1 MIRKIKYS
9 IIYSITLCL
18 CIIML
23 YNCKKNVHETEYI
36 NGFEVQWNGRFSK
49 NQMNEIRD
57 AINSMVFVQGGTF
70 LMGAQADSI
79 DRPNYDVDAGPYETP
94 VHEVSVG
101 GFYISN
107 IEVTQGL
114 WKAVMNETP
123 NDESDMQWEDHYG
136 KGDNYPAYRISYND
150 ASNFISKLNE
160 YTGLSFTLPTEAQ
173 WEYAA
178 RGGVETQN
186 TIYSGS
192 NDINS
197 VAWTTSNANS
207 SKEVKTKSPNALGLY
222 DMSGNV
228 WEMCLDWYMDY
239 TEESVTDP
247 ICEEYGEG
255 YKVFRGGSWN
265 NDNRQAR
272 VSCRYKQGVHYR
284 DYQTGIRLVHPNI

>member
-1 MIRKIKYS
+1 MKRIKNTIIS
-9 IIYSITLCL
+9 IITLCI
-18 CIIML
+18 CIVMMC
-23 YNCKKNVHETEYI
+23 NCKKNVNETELI
-36 NGFEVQWNGRFSK
+36 NGFEVQWNGRLSK
-49 NQMNEIRD
+49 NQMDKIRD
-57 AINSMVFVQGGTF
+57 AVNSMVFVQGGTF
-70 LMGAQADSI
+70 MMGAQADSI
-79 DRPNYDVDAGPYETP
+79 EGPNYDVNAGSFESP

-107 IEVTQGL
+107 AEVSQGL
-114 WKAVMNETP
+114 WEAVMGETP
-123 NDESDMQWEDHYG
+123 NDENDLQWEKEYG

-150 ASNFISKLNE
+150 ALNFISKLNE

-178 RGGVETQN
+178 RGGVENQS

-192 NDINS
+192 NDVNN
-197 VAWTTSNANS
+197 VAWTTNNADA
-207 SKEVKTKSPNALGLY
+207 SKEIKTKSPNALGLY

-228 WEMCLDWYMDY
+228 WEMCLDWYIDY

-247 ICEEYGEG
+247 LCEEYGEG

-265 NDNRQAR
+265 NVSNQAR

-284 DYQTGIRLVHPNI
+284 DYQTGIRLAHPNI